1 MNTLTR
7 IFTGYL
13 QNINIIRIF
22 TEKQLI
28 REDI

>member
-7 IFTGYL
+7 IFTEYL
-13 QNINIIRIF
+13 QNINRIRIF

>member
-7 IFTGYL
+7 IFTEYL